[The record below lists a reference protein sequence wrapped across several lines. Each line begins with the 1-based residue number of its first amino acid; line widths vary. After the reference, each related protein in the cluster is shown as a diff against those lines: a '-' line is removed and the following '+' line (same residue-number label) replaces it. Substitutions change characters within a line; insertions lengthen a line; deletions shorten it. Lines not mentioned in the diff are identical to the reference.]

1 MSLLRV
7 RRAAQLTLPVEIRR
21 ALDVKEGDY
30 LEARITKDGV
40 LLKPVSMVERKRAWE
55 GIKDAVS
62 RVRDLK
68 PDPGEDMTKKEKDIA
83 KAVKNYRHRLSSP
96 GRPAGP

>member
-55 GIKDAVS
+55 GIKPS
-62 RVRDLK
+62 RASA
-68 PDPGEDMTKKEKDIA
+68 I
-83 KAVKNYRHRLSSP
+83 SSP
-96 GRPAGP
+96 IRART